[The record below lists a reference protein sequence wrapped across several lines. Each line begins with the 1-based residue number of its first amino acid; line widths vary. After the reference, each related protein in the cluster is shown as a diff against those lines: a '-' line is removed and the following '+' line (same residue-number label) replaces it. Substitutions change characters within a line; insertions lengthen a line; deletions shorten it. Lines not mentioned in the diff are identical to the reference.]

1 MNFILRGRR
10 FFKPSLSLLRQPNL
24 YQILGIEPS
33 ASEKDVKLEYFKLAK
48 KFHPDLNPDESA
60 RQKFEMVQK
69 AYETLSD

>member
-1 MNFILRGRR
+1 M
-10 FFKPSLSLLRQPNL
+10 